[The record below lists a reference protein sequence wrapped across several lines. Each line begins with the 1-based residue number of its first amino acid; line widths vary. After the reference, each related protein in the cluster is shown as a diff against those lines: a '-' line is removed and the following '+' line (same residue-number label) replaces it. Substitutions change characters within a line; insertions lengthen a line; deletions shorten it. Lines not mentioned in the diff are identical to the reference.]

1 MKTQNPWAQGIG
13 EPGNLGKPRDSRKS
27 KELAVRDLKEPEN
40 MGKAGS
46 QKWNALEIKNQ
57 RFIQALI
64 SILALAF
71 AMVLLY
77 IGSFIPYDSI
87 VSRQIQAFQAAEQD
101 SRHYGY
107 LQPQVVDGFS
117 EEPLAGAV
125 IVVPETGN
133 RFVTSEDG
141 RTAVI
146 QVPIRE
152 DEHFAKIS
160 AKPWSEI
167 TLIVYKEGYLEYVLF
182 HTHVWEN
189 QTRKGPKILLFP
201 RVEGEEQEPFSVVE
215 GPHRLWVRDL
225 VGEIQ
230 AEGLK
235 SFPHDFPYICHQYK
249 SGRVN
254 VINNALELGYLGTA
268 HYTKNHI
275 LFISGIGSF
284 PSSRVTPRS
293 ISSIM
298 RFEIAS
304 AWSR

>member
-1 MKTQNPWAQGIG
+1 MKTQKPRGHKESG
-13 EPGNLGKPRDSRKS
+13 EPRKLR
-27 KELAVRDLKEPEN
+27 ETQRLKEIE
-40 MGKAGS
+40 GISSARLK
-46 QKWNALEIKNQ
+46 KNRRIWERQ
-57 RFIQALI
+57 GAKSGTLWKSRISASFQALI

-87 VSRQIQAFQAAEQD
+87 VSRQIQAFQAAEQA

-225 VGEIQ
+225 VE
-230 AEGLK
+230 K
-235 SFPHDFPYICHQYK
+235 YRPKD
-249 SGRVN
+249 
-254 VINNALELGYLGTA
+254 
-268 HYTKNHI
+268 
-275 LFISGIGSF
+275 
-284 PSSRVTPRS
+284 
-293 ISSIM
+293 
-298 RFEIAS
+298 
-304 AWSR
+304 